1 MAGEYHAHS
10 HTHLHLHSQQ
20 RQDLQDAA
28 AAGFQLP
35 REFVF
40 KKFSISMEIRTEK
53 LILIIFFGFFT
64 ANVPPYP
71 RPANLPANILMPRD
85 PHQDVLLR
93 MTYADQLQ
101 VRIPI

>member
-40 KKFSISMEIRTEK
+40 KKFSISMEI
-53 LILIIFFGFFT
+53 
-64 ANVPPYP
+64 
-71 RPANLPANILMPRD
+71 
-85 PHQDVLLR
+85 
-93 MTYADQLQ
+93 
-101 VRIPI
+101 